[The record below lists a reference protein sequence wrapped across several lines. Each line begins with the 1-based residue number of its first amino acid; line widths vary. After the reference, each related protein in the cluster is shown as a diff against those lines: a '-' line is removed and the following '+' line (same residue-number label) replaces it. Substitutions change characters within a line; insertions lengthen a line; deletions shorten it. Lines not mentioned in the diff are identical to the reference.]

1 MKYNK
6 SSLLLFAIT
15 TLFLFSVLS
24 SSFTGEQKIFSYLNL
39 KKSFN
44 QLTDIV
50 LELEDKIEKVEHE
63 IEKIEKSKEYVKKV
77 LKDKY
82 HITDTNE
89 RIILF
94 SE

>member
-6 SSLLLFAIT
+6 SSLLLLVIT

-39 KKSFN
+39 KKSFY
-44 QLTDIV
+44 QLTDTV
-50 LELEDKIEKVEHE
+50 LKLESEIKKIESE
-63 IEKIEKSKEYVKKV
+63 IEKIENSKEYVKKV

-82 HITDTNE
+82 HITDSNE

>member
-6 SSLLLFAIT
+6 SSLLLLAIT

-39 KKSFN
+39 KKSFY
-44 QLTDIV
+44 QLTDTV
-50 LELEDKIEKVEHE
+50 LKLESEIKKIESE
-63 IEKIEKSKEYVKKV
+63 IEKIENSKEYVKKV

-82 HITDTNE
+82 HITDSNE